1 MNKTIKTLGSI
12 LFTGLFAAGVG
23 ASAFGPGTFGGVKTA
38 AEGESAHQITLKL
51 NGGERLVDDARSG
64 ADVSYSLNGDTLKL
78 THDNVRAMFG
88 NAAPYKYEGD
98 SYLSDAT
105 DPKGQKIFATPLLYG
120 LFVDTDN
127 DGTLDEGE
135 RLYCSGD
142 TLKVTADTVLTCYY
156 SDNGFVYSQANAFG
170 DVQDYQVC
178 FAKAWKD
185 GNAPVH
191 ESGES
196 RSYTARQLQPLY
208 HMITAIGDLAFS
220 TNGWCNVIKSI
231 EIPTTV
237 QQIGMGAFKF
247 AFQCTSITG
256 LTRVHTF
263 GPEALFMAGA
273 AEINLGDNLH
283 HFGHYSFTLEAR
295 SSRLIV
301 EAWQNDE
308 AKWYADGRLEDNPTP
323 WFGVAGPTV
332 SAPNA
337 YVYVPKG
344 KTSEWYKTAHA
355 QLKLA
360 NGSNWTGEGDDN
372 LTQYANSFNIPMREM
387 YTVRFDLNGADG
399 YIANQHQDAGAVSVK
414 DGEKELNLTSFDA
427 SGETQLT
434 ATNEADAD
442 LSMMSVAKPADPTME
457 GKLFLG
463 WKDSKGDIW
472 QDSDFGA
479 NGKVL
484 TADETLTA
492 QWADPATLTL
502 KLNNGEE
509 DVVSTVADGSY
520 LSESNIDEPLRDGY
534 WFGGWYKEAACTNEW
549 RFDADTIDGDTV
561 LYAKWNADEY
571 TISYELNGGTAGADA
586 PVKYTVEDEV
596 TLVAPAKEGYE
607 FGGWYADAACTGEA
621 VTKITQGS
629 TGNKTFYAKWT
640 ATEYTISYELNGGT
654 AGADAPA
661 TYTTEAAVTLV
672 APTKEGYTFKGW
684 YAAQDFTGEPVT
696 EVAAG
701 SKGNKT
707 FYAKWEKNAEENSS
721 GNSSGNSS
729 SGSSSEKESTETTA
743 GCNSSMIGGTLG
755 GAAILSCVL
764 AFTKKRRSNKK

>member
-12 LFTGLFAAGVG
+12 LFTGLFAAGLG

-64 ADVSYSLNGDTLKL
+64 ADVSYSLNGDSLKL

-156 SDNGFVYSQANAFG
+156 SDNGFVYSQANEFG

-196 RSYTARQLQPLY
+196 RSYTARQMQPLY

-360 NGSNWTGEGDDN
+360 NGSNWTEKSVYGGMLSGGVSIRYNIVKNTPGGEYVSMSEVPATRGIYIHTKGVENVVEQVGDIRFTIVEGNTVDTSEYGVYIDN
-372 LTQYANSFNIPMREM
+372 RAYCTIITRNTFRNIEASEDV
-387 YTVRFDLNGADG
+387 TNIGA
-399 YIANQHQDAGAVSVK
+399 S
-414 DGEKELNLTSFDA
+414 
-427 SGETQLT
+427 
-434 ATNEADAD
+434 D
-442 LSMMSVAKPADPTME
+442 LSISSE
-457 GKLFLG
+457 
-463 WKDSKGDIW
+463 
-472 QDSDFGA
+472 
-479 NGKVL
+479 
-484 TADETLTA
+484 
-492 QWADPATLTL
+492 L
-502 KLNNGEE
+502 K
-509 DVVSTVADGSY
+509 
-520 LSESNIDEPLRDGY
+520 
-534 WFGGWYKEAACTNEW
+534 F
-549 RFDADTIDGDTV
+549 
-561 LYAKWNADEY
+561 
-571 TISYELNGGTAGADA
+571 ELNGGTMSGAADGIYLMNDVLPAAEKEGYAFWGWATSAAPSADA
-586 PVKYTVEDEV
+586 EAIVYAPSSSGTLYAIYGFKVELMYNYEGKDV
-596 TLVAPAKEGYE
+596 YRTLVARAGFSCGTLPSPIRTGYG
-607 FGGWYADAACTGEA
+607 FGGWYLDAACTQA
-621 VTKITQGS
+621 YDTASQVKGS
-629 TGNKTFYAKWT
+629 VRLYAKWT
-640 ATEYTISYELNGGT
+640 KEGGQNSSTPAPSSGCGSFMAGQGITI
-654 AGADAPA
+654 GALLVC
-661 TYTTEAAVTLV
+661 AAVLTLSV
-672 APTKEGYTFKGW
+672 
-684 YAAQDFTGEPVT
+684 
-696 EVAAG
+696 
-701 SKGNKT
+701 
-707 FYAKWEKNAEENSS
+707 
-721 GNSSGNSS
+721 
-729 SGSSSEKESTETTA
+729 
-743 GCNSSMIGGTLG
+743 
-755 GAAILSCVL
+755 
-764 AFTKKRRSNKK
+764 KRRKE

>member
-1 MNKTIKTLGSI
+1 M
-12 LFTGLFAAGVG
+12 
-23 ASAFGPGTFGGVKTA
+23 
-38 AEGESAHQITLKL
+38 
-51 NGGERLVDDARSG
+51 
-64 ADVSYSLNGDTLKL
+64 
-78 THDNVRAMFG
+78 
-88 NAAPYKYEGD
+88 
-98 SYLSDAT
+98 
-105 DPKGQKIFATPLLYG
+105 
-120 LFVDTDN
+120 
-127 DGTLDEGE
+127 
-135 RLYCSGD
+135 
-142 TLKVTADTVLTCYY
+142 
-156 SDNGFVYSQANAFG
+156 
-170 DVQDYQVC
+170 
-178 FAKAWKD
+178 
-185 GNAPVH
+185 
-191 ESGES
+191 
-196 RSYTARQLQPLY
+196 
-208 HMITAIGDLAFS
+208 
-220 TNGWCNVIKSI
+220 
-231 EIPTTV
+231 
-237 QQIGMGAFKF
+237 
-247 AFQCTSITG
+247 
-256 LTRVHTF
+256 
-263 GPEALFMAGA
+263 
-273 AEINLGDNLH
+273 
-283 HFGHYSFTLEAR
+283 
-295 SSRLIV
+295 
-301 EAWQNDE
+301 
-308 AKWYADGRLEDNPTP
+308 
-323 WFGVAGPTV
+323 
-332 SAPNA
+332 
-337 YVYVPKG
+337 
-344 KTSEWYKTAHA
+344 
-355 QLKLA
+355 
-360 NGSNWTGEGDDN
+360 
-372 LTQYANSFNIPMREM
+372 
-387 YTVRFDLNGADG
+387 
-399 YIANQHQDAGAVSVK
+399 K

-434 ATNEADAD
+434 ATNEAEAD

-534 WFGGWYKEAACTNEW
+534 WFEGWYKEAACTNEW

-561 LYAKWNADEY
+561 LYAKWNAD
-571 TISYELNGGTAGADA
+571 
-586 PVKYTVEDEV
+586 
-596 TLVAPAKEGYE
+596 
-607 FGGWYADAACTGEA
+607 
-621 VTKITQGS
+621 
-629 TGNKTFYAKWT
+629 
-640 ATEYTISYELNGGT
+640 EYTISYELNGGT

-729 SGSSSEKESTETTA
+729 SGSSSEKESAETTA